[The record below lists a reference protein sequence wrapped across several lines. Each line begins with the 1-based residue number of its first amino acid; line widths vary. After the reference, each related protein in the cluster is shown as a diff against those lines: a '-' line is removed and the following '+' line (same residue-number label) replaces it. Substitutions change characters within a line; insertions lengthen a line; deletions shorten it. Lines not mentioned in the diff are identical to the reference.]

1 MIYFYYDRNMWN
13 VYLSGD
19 AHVATL
25 SGAGAY
31 KYGADVTVS
40 ATAKT

>member
-1 MIYFYYDRNMWN
+1 MWN

-25 SGAGAY
+25 NGSGAY
-31 KYGADVTVS
+31 KYGANVEVS